1 MSLLEAYDKFLA
13 ATDRDHAAGNSCAQ
27 PRDTMGCA
35 NEFAAPVPLSRLQE
49 ETAAGDWLLFGYL
62 RPASITLLT
71 ALWKCGKTTLLS
83 HLLEA
88 LSHEGEFCGLEAT
101 PARVLVVTEEPAAL
115 WIEHRDRLGIG
126 DHVDALVRPLKAR
139 PTWKEWTAF
148 LERIAGW
155 TKNNGYQLIVID
167 PLPNFWPVSD
177 ENDASQVIAALTPL
191 RRLTD
196 LGAAVLLN
204 MHPRKSD
211 GAEGTAARGSGA
223 LAAFPDILIEMRR
236 MNPTDR
242 RDRRR
247 VLTGLS
253 RYRETP
259 AELVVELSPDET
271 AYTAL
276 GDRAEAGGKLR
287 DAKIEAILTAD
298 LPGQTVEE
306 ILVAWPDEKK
316 PAKRTLEIALKA
328 GAHSNRW
335 LVGGAGVKG
344 DPLRYRL
351 PTIPTT
357 FPFSE
362 N

>member
-115 WIEHRDRLGIG
+115 WIERRDRLGIG

-155 TKNNGYQLIVID
+155 TKNNGYPAD
-167 PLPNFWPVSD
+167 RHRP
-177 ENDASQVIAALTPL
+177 AAELLARFRRKRRQPGH
-191 RRLTD
+191 RRLD
-196 LGAAVLLN
+196 AAPPP
-204 MHPRKSD
+204 HRPRRRRPIEHAPPQV
-211 GAEGTAARGSGA
+211 GRGRGTAARGSGA
-223 LAAFPDILIEMRR
+223 LAAFPDILIEMH
-236 MNPTDR
+236 
-242 RDRRR
+242 
-247 VLTGLS
+247 
-253 RYRETP
+253 
-259 AELVVELSPDET
+259 A
-271 AYTAL
+271 
-276 GDRAEAGGKLR
+276 
-287 DAKIEAILTAD
+287 
-298 LPGQTVEE
+298 
-306 ILVAWPDEKK
+306 
-316 PAKRTLEIALKA
+316 
-328 GAHSNRW
+328 
-335 LVGGAGVKG
+335 
-344 DPLRYRL
+344 
-351 PTIPTT
+351 
-357 FPFSE
+357 
-362 N
+362 